1 MRISLVVLEKL
12 YAVCGY
18 DYPDESIDDF
28 DRLLWE
34 FNQKT
39 VDGFVE
45 ISSFDE
51 LFFKGIT
58 ETDKQKLIDEFK
70 RNSTY

>member
-1 MRISLVVLEKL
+1 MRISLVMLEKS
-12 YAVCGY
+12 YTVCDY
-18 DYPDESIDDF
+18 DYSDESVDDF

-34 FNQKT
+34 FNKSS

-45 ISSFDE
+45 IKNFDE

-58 ETDKQKLIDEFK
+58 ESDKQKLIDEFK
-70 RNSTY
+70 KNSTH